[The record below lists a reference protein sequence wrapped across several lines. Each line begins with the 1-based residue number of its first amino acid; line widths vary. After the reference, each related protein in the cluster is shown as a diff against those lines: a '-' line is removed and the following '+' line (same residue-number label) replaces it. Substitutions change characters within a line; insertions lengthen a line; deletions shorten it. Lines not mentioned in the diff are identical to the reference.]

1 MTRIA
6 CLVAAMALAADSG
19 AAATERHA
27 QSRSSP
33 ASHHHQH
40 SAPVPAPATFR
51 PAAVRPAVVAYA
63 PYYPSYSSHQP
74 LANFRAT
81 GPSLSYVPAKSPNA
95 PPFSFNGSEEVQ
107 AWNWQRVSLQQIDAE
122 VRAKRMAAAAA
133 PPPPAYRRFCPDTRA
148 YYPEVTRCESDWL
161 TVVGA
166 AGRR

>member
-1 MTRIA
+1 
-6 CLVAAMALAADSG
+6 
-19 AAATERHA
+19 
-27 QSRSSP
+27 
-33 ASHHHQH
+33 
-40 SAPVPAPATFR
+40 VPAT
-51 PAAVRPAVVAYA
+51 
-63 PYYPSYSSHQP
+63 
-74 LANFRAT
+74 
-81 GPSLSYVPAKSPNA
+81 SPNA